1 MAELY
6 TSLLELLIEIPESSS
21 YLKAQG
27 LLPGMFDN
35 ESTING
41 KKVHRQIV
49 AQKTPGC
56 TTIWDLEER
65 KINFQ

>member
-6 TSLLELLIEIPESSS
+6 TSLLQLSIKIPESSR
-21 YLKAQG
+21 YLKVQG

-41 KKVHRQIV
+41 
-49 AQKTPGC
+49 
-56 TTIWDLEER
+56 E
-65 KINFQ
+65 